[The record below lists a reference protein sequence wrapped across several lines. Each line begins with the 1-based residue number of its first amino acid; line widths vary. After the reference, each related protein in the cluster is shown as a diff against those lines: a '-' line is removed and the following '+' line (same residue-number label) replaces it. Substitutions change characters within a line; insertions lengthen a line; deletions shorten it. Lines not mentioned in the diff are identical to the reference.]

1 MKISEINMSP
11 PLGEDEEVLLH
22 EDEEDLLYEE

>member
-1 MKISEINMSP
+1 MNISEINMNP
-11 PLGEDEEVLLH
+11 PLGEDEEVLLY